1 MVVAL
6 SLSCSGHAVQDTA
19 GPFENILLR
28 RFWKGDRD
36 CLTSEGRLELGR
48 GTLNLYA
55 ALVDYGQAFTPR
67 ICFLH
72 VLRGQEDGQA
82 GFVEFPQVSHR
93 ARRFWGSNPVV
104 GSSKKSRCGSC

>member
-19 GPFENILLR
+19 GPFEDILLR

-55 ALVDYGQAFTPR
+55 ALVDYGQAFTQR

-72 VLRGQEDGQA
+72 VLRGQEA
-82 GFVEFPQVSHR
+82 VSYTHLTLPTNREVEIS
-93 ARRFWGSNPVV
+93 VV
-104 GSSKKSRCGSC
+104 AVPLKKKKII

>member
-19 GPFENILLR
+19 GPFEDILLR

-48 GTLNLYA
+48 RTLNLYA
-55 ALVDYGQAFTPR
+55 ALVDYGQAFTQR

-72 VLRGQEDGQA
+72 VPVSYTHLRAHETKA
-82 GFVEFPQVSHR
+82 NLVCRLLLEKKKVFVGC
-93 ARRFWGSNPVV
+93 FW
-104 GSSKKSRCGSC
+104 

>member
-36 CLTSEGRLELGR
+36 CFSPQGRLEFSR
-48 GTLNLYA
+48 GTLHLDV
-55 ALVDYGQAFTPR
+55 ALVDYGQAFTQR

-82 GFVEFPQVSHR
+82 GFVEFTQVSPSVSYTHLR
-93 ARRFWGSNPVV
+93 AHETDSYLVCRLLL
-104 GSSKKSRCGSC
+104 

>member
-19 GPFENILLR
+19 GPFEDILLR

-36 CLTSEGRLELGR
+36 CHTSEGRLELGR
-48 GTLNLYA
+48 GTRNLYA
-55 ALVDYGQAFTPR
+55 ALVDYGQAFTQR

-82 GFVEFPQVSHR
+82 GFVEFKQVSP
-93 ARRFWGSNPVV
+93 WGAAVLGIQSGGGFVQ
-104 GSSKKSRCGSC
+104 